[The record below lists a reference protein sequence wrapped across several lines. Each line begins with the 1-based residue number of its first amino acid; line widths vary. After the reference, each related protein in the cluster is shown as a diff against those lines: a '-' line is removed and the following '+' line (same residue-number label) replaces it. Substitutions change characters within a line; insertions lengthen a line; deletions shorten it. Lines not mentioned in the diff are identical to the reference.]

1 MSKVNWNGPTSTY
14 ATTAVTTTGN
24 IITSGSQNIA
34 IGSQNIAIGYSSGS
48 YTVDLN
54 KALVEY
60 IDFAF
65 QIMGIDLNYED
76 FKKMSEPERKSFL
89 RDIKINKIL

>member
-1 MSKVNWNGPTSTY
+1 MSKVNWGGPTSTY
-14 ATTAVTTTGN
+14 AGTSTIVPGSV
-24 IITSGSQNIA
+24 ITSGSQNI
-34 IGSQNIAIGYSSGS
+34 SIGYSSGG

-54 KALVEY
+54 KTLVEY

-65 QIMGIDLNYED
+65 EVMGIDLNYED
-76 FKKMSEPERKSFL
+76 FKRMSPDEKKAFL

>member
-14 ATTAVTTTGN
+14 DTTAVTTTGN
-24 IITSGSQNIA
+24 IITS
-34 IGSQNIAIGYSSGS
+34 GSQNIAIGYSSGS

-76 FKKMSEPERKSFL
+76 FKKMSESERKSFL

>member
-1 MSKVNWNGPTSTY
+1 MSKVNWGGPTNTY
-14 ATTAVTTTGN
+14 ASTGT
-24 IITSGSQNIA
+24 IVPGSVITSGSQNI
-34 IGSQNIAIGYSSGS
+34 SIGYSSGS

-54 KALVEY
+54 NALVEY

-65 QIMGIDLNYED
+65 EVMGIDLNYED
-76 FKKMSEPERKSFL
+76 FKRMSPDEKKAFL

>member
-1 MSKVNWNGPTSTY
+1 MSKVNLNGLTNTFAS
-14 ATTAVTTTGN
+14 TAVTTTGN
-24 IITSGSQNIA
+24 IITSGSQNI
-34 IGSQNIAIGYSSGS
+34 SIGYSSGS

-54 KALVEY
+54 SSLVEY

-76 FKKMSEPERKSFL
+76 FKKMSDSERKAFL

>member
-1 MSKVNWNGPTSTY
+1 MSSSWNGTGITN
-14 ATTAVTTTGN
+14 TNVT
-24 IITSGSQNIA
+24 IA
-34 IGSQNIAIGYSSGS
+34 GSQNIAIGYSSGS

-76 FKKMSEPERKSFL
+76 FKKMSESERKSFL